1 MNKPDLSGSMSI
13 SVIYVSFYS
22 LGVTASEQEVPI
34 FVTYEIN
41 RHHHHGYRVSDYSNH
56 RF

>member
-22 LGVTASEQEVPI
+22 LGVTASEQEGPI

-41 RHHHHGYRVSDYSNH
+41 RHHHHDYRVSDYSNY